1 MRRYTLDI
9 TGREF
14 VVDVQEL
21 AADRFE
27 VLVGGEA
34 YEVTLSGDENLAE
47 TSITP
52 AITNGNGNGNG
63 PSPAVIAPR
72 IVPRVASQAPAESS
86 TAPLPRR
93 APSGAASKAT
103 LTAPMPGMILEV
115 SVKAGDTVVRG
126 QQVAILDAMKMHNM
140 IGATRDG
147 IIAEVFVTAG
157 QSVDHGDSIVA
168 FKMD

>member
-9 TGREF
+9 SGREF
-14 VVDVQEL
+14 VIDVQEL

-27 VLVGGEA
+27 VKVGGEA

-52 AITNGNGNGNG
+52 AISNGNGA
-63 PSPAVIAPR
+63 SPVVIAPR
-72 IVPRVASQAPAESS
+72 IAPKAASQAPTESV

-93 APSGAASKAT
+93 APTGAASKAT

-115 SVKAGDTVVRG
+115 NVKVGDTVVRG

-140 IGATRDG
+140 IGATRAG
-147 IIAEVFVTAG
+147 VIAEVFVTAG